1 LLEQYRHGIY
11 YITIMVKLED
21 DEDLF
26 DDFDDDFKEE
36 KPALQ
41 YSYDYKSRRIL
52 VWVEEEEN
60 KQVVE
65 ETLAFLLPL
74 ATIRMV
80 TSEEKAFE
88 ISEKEE
94 WDTFVVDLT
103 EENVSTSEFVKM
115 ANNNQEVAIIA
126 LDYSHLGKN
135 SENSEIYYDSIRKLF
150 DLKAPGNNSEN
161 QE

>member
-1 LLEQYRHGIY
+1 
-11 YITIMVKLED
+11 MVKLED
-21 DEDLF
+21 DEDLL
-26 DDFDDDFKEE
+26 DDFDDDDSKEE
-36 KPALQ
+36 KPAPQ

-60 KQVVE
+60 RQVVE

-80 TSEEKAFE
+80 TSEKKAFE
-88 ISEKEE
+88 VSEEEE
-94 WDTFVVDLT
+94 WDTYVVDLT
-103 EENVSTSEFVKM
+103 EENVSTSDFVKM

-126 LDYSHLGKN
+126 LDYSHIGKN
-135 SENSEIYYDSIRKLF
+135 SENSDIYYDSIRKLF
-150 DLKAPGNNSEN
+150 DLKAPSNNSEN

>member
-1 LLEQYRHGIY
+1 
-11 YITIMVKLED
+11 MVKLEE
-21 DEDLF
+21 DEELL
-26 DDFDDDFKEE
+26 DDFDEFREE
-36 KPALQ
+36 KPTPQ

-60 KQVVE
+60 RQTAE
-65 ETLAFLLPL
+65 EMLAFLLPL
-74 ATIRMV
+74 ATVRMV
-80 TSEEKAFE
+80 NSEEKAFE

-115 ANNNQEVAIIA
+115 ANNNQDVAIIA
-126 LDYSHLGKN
+126 LDYSNLGKN

-150 DLKAPGNNSEN
+150 DLKSPGNNPES

>member
-1 LLEQYRHGIY
+1 MVRLE
-11 YITIMVKLED
+11 E
-21 DEDLF
+21 DEDLL

-36 KPALQ
+36 KPVSQ

-52 VWVEEEEN
+52 VWVEDEEN
-60 KQVVE
+60 RQTVE

-74 ATIRMV
+74 ATIRMAY
-80 TSEEKAFE
+80 SEEMVTE

-115 ANNNQEVAIIA
+115 ANNNPEIMIIA
-126 LDYSHLGKN
+126 LDYSQLN
-135 SENSEIYYDSIRKLF
+135 RNNEQNEIYFESIRKLF
-150 DLKAPGNNSEN
+150 DLKAPNNHPES

>member
-1 LLEQYRHGIY
+1 
-11 YITIMVKLED
+11 MVKLED
-21 DEDLF
+21 DEDLL
-26 DDFDDDFKEE
+26 DDFDDDFKED
-36 KPALQ
+36 KPIPQ

-60 KQVVE
+60 RQIVE

-80 TSEEKAFE
+80 NNEEKAFE
-88 ISEKEE
+88 TSEKEE

-103 EENVSTSEFVKM
+103 EENVSTSEFVKV
-115 ANNNQEVAIIA
+115 ANNNQEIAIIA
-126 LDYSHLGKN
+126 LDYSHLGKS